1 MARVLT
7 LVESLGDATL
17 KFLRYFGGLGLLT
30 ADAIRHTVTGPF
42 RGRPVRAKEVWSQM
56 VRVGPRALP
65 VVFLVNFFIGMILA
79 LIGGNILQTL
89 GFTQYVGNLLTVGI
103 VLELGPLL
111 TAIIMTGFIG
121 AALASELGT
130 MVVAEEVT
138 ALRTS
143 GLHPVRFL
151 VAPRMLAVFVM
162 IPCVTV
168 LGDFV
173 GMIGGLVI
181 SQSVLGI
188 SANTYWEQGWD
199 QLTPKNVWQGL
210 LKTGVFAIIIG
221 AIGCYQ
227 GFQVKGGAE
236 GVGRAT
242 TMAVVSSIIMIIVAD
257 AILDY
262 ILLFLL
268 D

>member
-1 MARVLT
+1 VAHALV
-7 LVESLGDATL
+7 LVEKVGDATL
-17 KFLRYFGGLGLLT
+17 RFVRYFGGLGLLT
-30 ADAIRHTVTGPF
+30 FEAARHTVTGPL
-42 RGRPVRAKEVWSQM
+42 RGRPVRMREVWQQM
-56 VRVGPRALP
+56 VRVGPRSLP
-65 VVFLVNFFIGMILA
+65 VVFLVNLFIGMILA

-89 GFTQYVGNLLTVGI
+89 GFTHYVGNLMTVGI

-151 VAPRMLAVFVM
+151 VAPRMIATFVM
-162 IPCVTV
+162 IPCVTL

-173 GMIGGLVI
+173 GMFGGLLVA
-181 SQSVLGI
+181 QGVLDL
-188 SANTYWEQGWD
+188 SSNTYWEQGWA
-199 QLTPKNVWQGL
+199 QLTPENVTQGL
-210 LKTGVFAIIIG
+210 QKTLVFSIIIS
-221 AIGCYQ
+221 AVGCYQ

-242 TMAVVSSIIMIIVAD
+242 TQAVVSSIVLIIIAD
-257 AILDY
+257 AVLNF
-262 ILLFLL
+262 FLL
-268 D
+268 YV

>member
-1 MARVLT
+1 MARALAIVETVGDST
-7 LVESLGDATL
+7 LRFV
-17 KFLRYFGGLGLLT
+17 RYFGGLGLLT
-30 ADAIRHTVTGPF
+30 ADTIRHAVTGPF
-42 RGRPVRAKEVWSQM
+42 HGRPVRAKEVWSQM
-56 VRVGPRALP
+56 VRVGPRSLP

-79 LIGGNILQTL
+79 LIGGKILESL
-89 GFTQYVGNLLTVGI
+89 GFAQYVGNLMTVGI

-111 TAIIMTGFIG
+111 TAVIMTGYIG

-151 VAPRMLAVFVM
+151 VAPRMIATFVM
-162 IPCVTV
+162 IPCVTM

-173 GMIGGLVI
+173 GILGGLLV
-181 SQSVLGI
+181 SEGVLGV
-188 SANTYWEQGWD
+188 SANTFFEQGWD
-199 QLTPKNVWQGL
+199 QLKYEDVMHGL
-210 LKTGVFAIIIG
+210 EKTAVFSVIIG
-221 AIGCYQ
+221 AVGCYQ

-242 TMAVVSSIIMIIVAD
+242 TQAVVSSIIFIIVAD
-257 AILDY
+257 AILNY
-262 ILLFLL
+262 FLLFRL
-268 D
+268 

>member
-1 MARVLT
+1 VRGLAF
-7 LVESLGDATL
+7 VEGVGDATL

-30 ADAIRHTVTGPF
+30 AEAIRHTVTGPF

-151 VAPRMLAVFVM
+151 VAPRMLAVFIMV
-162 IPCVTV
+162 PCVTL

-173 GMIGGLVI
+173 GMFGGLVI
-181 SQSVLGI
+181 SQGVLGI

-210 LKTGVFAIIIG
+210 QKTAVFAVIIG

-242 TMAVVSSIIMIIVAD
+242 TMAVVSSIIMIIIAD

-268 D
+268 

>member
-1 MARVLT
+1 VAHALV
-7 LVESLGDATL
+7 LVEKVGDATL
-17 KFLRYFGGLGLLT
+17 RFVRYFGGLGLLT
-30 ADAIRHTVTGPF
+30 FDAVRHTVTGPM
-42 RGRPVRAKEVWSQM
+42 RGRPVRMREVWSQM
-56 VRVGPRALP
+56 VRVGPRSLP
-65 VVFLVNFFIGMILA
+65 VVFLVNLFIGMILA
-79 LIGGNILQTL
+79 LIGGNILQSL
-89 GFTQYVGNLLTVGI
+89 GFTQYVGNLMTVGI

-151 VAPRMLAVFVM
+151 VAPRMIATFVM
-162 IPCVTV
+162 IPCVTI

-173 GMIGGLVI
+173 GMFGGLLVA
-181 SQSVLGI
+181 QSVLGL
-188 SANTYWEQGWD
+188 SANTYWEQGWS
-199 QLTPKNVWQGL
+199 QLTAENVTQGL
-210 LKTGVFAIIIG
+210 QKTLVFAIIIS
-221 AIGCYQ
+221 AVGCYQ

-242 TMAVVSSIIMIIVAD
+242 TQAVVSSIVLIIVAD
-257 AILDY
+257 AVLNY
-262 ILLFLL
+262 FLL
-268 D
+268 YV